1 MFLRCSSAGDSEH
14 VMRREIPLPS
24 ELLGSLEPSEHFTR
38 NEGVSGSIPL
48 VGSSRLV
55 RDTKIQRRRRKIIE
69 SVDLPSLGIDL
80 TNEELLQGVRKEQ
93 KKDLEEIRE

>member
-1 MFLRCSSAGDSEH
+1 MIRPGRVVPPYNAPSAD
-14 VMRREIPLPS
+14 VAQLV
-24 ELLGSLEPSEHFTR
+24 EHFTR